1 MKLSGKIAV
10 VTGGASG
17 LGEAVVRNFT
27 AAGARVAIFDVDA
40 ERANKLVTELGSE
53 RAMFCPVDV
62 ADEPSVNAALDNVVS
77 AHKTVHVCVNCAGVA
92 NPGKILDRDGNSKP
106 LADYERV
113 VRINLIG
120 TFNVMSKCASLMAH
134 NEPED
139 DEERGVIVNTASG
152 AAYEGQIG
160 QPAYA
165 SSKNGVIGLN
175 LPSARELGRFGI
187 RVNAIAP
194 GLFLTPMAASLGEK
208 VVAALTEM
216 IENPRRLGRPEEFAH
231 CCRFLVENAYVNGE
245 TIRLDAATRL
255 SAK

>member
-1 MKLSGKIAV
+1 MRLKDKVAV

-17 LGEAVVRNFT
+17 LGEAVVRDF
-27 AAGARVAIFDVDA
+27 AAQGARVAIFDLNADRGAGIVAD
-40 ERANKLVTELGSE
+40 LGSD
-53 RAMFCPVDV
+53 RVSFHAVDV
-62 ADEPSVNAALDNVVS
+62 TDEASVTRALDEVVA
-77 AHKTVHVCVNCAGVA
+77 AHGAVHVCVNCAGVA
-92 NPGKILDRDGNSKP
+92 DPGKILDRDGNANP
-106 LADYERV
+106 LSSFERV

-120 TFNVMSKCASLMAH
+120 TYNVMSQCAARMAL
-134 NEPED
+134 NPPED
-139 DEERGVIVNTASG
+139 GEERGVIVNTSSG

-175 LPSARELGRFGI
+175 LPSARELGRHGI

-208 VVAALTEM
+208 VIAALTDR
-216 IENPRRLGRPEEFAH
+216 IESPKRLGRPEEFAH
-231 CCRFLVENAYVNGE
+231 CCRFLVENAYINGE

-255 SAK
+255 TAK